1 MNRLEILQDIASFS
15 NKNNINPEKIILI
28 AVSKN
33 AAVSDIYDLYNQ
45 GQRHFAENI
54 IQNALLKQEELKSQK
69 YNCNKYIIWHFIAPV
84 QSNKT
89 KDIADNFSWVH
100 SLSRL
105 KIALRLNNARDP
117 NLPPLNV
124 CLQVNID
131 GDENKS
137 GIRVIN
143 NKDNK
148 LDVSELKNLVNQILE
163 LPNLRLRGLMTLPK
177 KLDDKSQ
184 SLEHAKKVFSECQDI
199 FNIIKKD
206 INKNINKNIN
216 INKDYFDTLS
226 MGMSEDYHQ
235 AILSGSNMIRVG
247 RKLFE

>member
-1 MNRLEILQDIASFS
+1 MNRSEILQDIASFS
-15 NKNNINPEKIILI
+15 KKNNINPENITLI

-33 AAVSDIYDLYNQ
+33 AGVLDIYDLYNQ

-54 IQNALLKQEELKSQK
+54 IQNALVKQEELKSQK
-69 YNCNKYIIWHFIAPV
+69 YNCNNIIWHFIAPV

-89 KDIADNFSWVH
+89 KDVANNFSWLH
-100 SLSRL
+100 SLSRS
-105 KIALRLNNARDP
+105 KIAVRLNNARDP
-117 NLPPLNV
+117 NLPPLNI

-137 GIRVIN
+137 GIKVIN
-143 NKDNK
+143 NNK
-148 LDVSELKNLVNQILE
+148 LDLSELKSLVNQILE

-177 KLDDKSQ
+177 KLDDKSK
-184 SLEHAKKVFSECQDI
+184 SLEHAQKVFSECQDI

-206 INKNINKNIN
+206 LNKNINKN
-216 INKDYFDTLS
+216 YFDSLS

-235 AILSGSNMIRVG
+235 AILAGSNMIRVG